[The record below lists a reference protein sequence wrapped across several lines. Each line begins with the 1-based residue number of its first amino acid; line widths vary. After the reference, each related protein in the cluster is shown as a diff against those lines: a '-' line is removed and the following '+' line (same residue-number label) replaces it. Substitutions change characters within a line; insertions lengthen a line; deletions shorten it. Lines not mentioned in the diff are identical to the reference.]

1 MSPVGGILLNLIQKT
16 NEYIAC
22 TKMLIYEKLI
32 IHEHW
37 KISLLCSCPEYLQS
51 WYLICQAS
59 CLETSKFAFL
69 ISVSDCFCYLQERQL
84 VISST
89 VCLKRAL
96 YLKTV
101 WSIWYKGNSW
111 FPFFLFDVACDVIVI
126 FVLCFCTCVYRRSA
140 FDAASLC
147 NRSHLPSLDSLRWR
161 VDVAISTR

>member
-1 MSPVGGILLNLIQKT
+1 MIWSISNLMLLWPKSKNILAKMRPVGGIILNLIEKI

-22 TKMLIYEKLI
+22 TEMLIYERLI

-37 KISLLCSCPEYLQS
+37 KISLLCSCPEYPQS

-69 ISVSDCFCYLQERQL
+69 ISVSDCFCYLQERKL

-89 VCLKRAL
+89 VCLKGAL

-101 WSIWYKGNSW
+101 WSIWYKGTSW
-111 FPFFLFDVACDVIVI
+111 FPFFLFD
-126 FVLCFCTCVYRRSA
+126 FL
-140 FDAASLC
+140 L
-147 NRSHLPSLDSLRWR
+147 
-161 VDVAISTR
+161 